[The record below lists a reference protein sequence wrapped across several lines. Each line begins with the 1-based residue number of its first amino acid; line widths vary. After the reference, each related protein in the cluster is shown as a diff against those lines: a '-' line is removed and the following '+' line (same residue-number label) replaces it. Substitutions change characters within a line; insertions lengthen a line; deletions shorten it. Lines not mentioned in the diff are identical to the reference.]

1 MKRCLNHKLL
11 YILLATI
18 AAVKAGYAAD
28 QPITL
33 EFETNPYG
41 LIFTDIEANGKPLLA
56 MIDIGD
62 QQRLQVAFSTAK
74 ALAIPLEKS
83 GFKAGDINGNRWD
96 VYQGT
101 LNTLKL
107 GEQMFSDVRFSSS
120 RGDIE
125 GVAEQISTDFQ
136 AVIGWGFLRDYIVE
150 FDYANKLINLY
161 DKPQQG
167 LQPTTT
173 VAYEDQF
180 GPLIFDVMLE
190 GKIQRVMLD
199 TGASVS
205 VFDPQLVKF
214 GKDNEVSFTLDG
226 EAITLT
232 GYEQDL
238 AVLADLEV
246 VGILGSDLLHLYK
259 VVIDPFSHQMHFV
272 NYDKTNKKASR

>member
-1 MKRCLNHKLL
+1 MQRRLTHTLFYLL
-11 YILLATI
+11 IASLA
-18 AAVKAGYAAD
+18 AFNGVYASD
-28 QPITL
+28 EPITL
-33 EFETNPYG
+33 KFETSPYG
-41 LIFTDIEANGKPLLA
+41 LIFTDIEVNGEPLVA

-62 QQRLQVAFSTAK
+62 QQRLQVAFSTAE
-74 ALAIPLEKS
+74 ALAIPLEKA
-83 GFKAGDINGNRWD
+83 GFKAGDINGNQWD

-107 GEQMFSDVRFSSS
+107 GEQVFSDVRFSSS

-125 GVAEQISTDFQ
+125 GVAEQIATDFQ
-136 AVIGWGFLRDYIVE
+136 AVIGWGFVKDYVVE
-150 FDYANKLINLY
+150 FDYSNKHIRMSEHL
-161 DKPQQG
+161 PQG
-167 LQPTTT
+167 LLPTMTL
-173 VAYEDQF
+173 AYEDQY
-180 GPLIFDVMLE
+180 GPLIISVKIA
-190 GKIQRVMLD
+190 GKMRRVMLD

-214 GKDNEVSFTLDG
+214 GKDNEVSLNLGG

-259 VVIDPFSHQMHFV
+259 VIINPLSHQVHFV
-272 NYDKTNKKASR
+272 KFD